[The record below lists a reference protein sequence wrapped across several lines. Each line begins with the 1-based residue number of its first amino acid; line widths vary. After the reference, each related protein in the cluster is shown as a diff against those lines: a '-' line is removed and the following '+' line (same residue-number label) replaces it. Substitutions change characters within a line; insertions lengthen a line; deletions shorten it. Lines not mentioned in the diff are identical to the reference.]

1 MSQRLDVDAIEALIA
16 MAARNGLGE
25 LEWSNGEERI
35 CIRRAGPDAVAAPL
49 TQGAGRQPPAAPVP
63 ATPDPAQDAGL
74 HRIRAGMHGV
84 FYSAPEPGAPP
95 FAAPGQQISE
105 GQVVGILEAM
115 KTFNQIEA
123 DRAGTVISV
132 EATDGT
138 TVAPGDVLFVV
149 RP

>member
-1 MSQRLDVDAIEALIA
+1 MSQHLDVDAIEALIA

-35 CIRRAGPDAVAAPL
+35 CIRRAGFGGSATL
-49 TQGAGRQPPAAPVP
+49 TPVAGRQSPAAP
-63 ATPDPAQDAGL
+63 ATPEPAQDAGL

-105 GQVVGILEAM
+105 GQVIGILEAM

-132 EATDGT
+132 EATDGS
-138 TVAPGDVLFVV
+138 TVAPGDVLFVI